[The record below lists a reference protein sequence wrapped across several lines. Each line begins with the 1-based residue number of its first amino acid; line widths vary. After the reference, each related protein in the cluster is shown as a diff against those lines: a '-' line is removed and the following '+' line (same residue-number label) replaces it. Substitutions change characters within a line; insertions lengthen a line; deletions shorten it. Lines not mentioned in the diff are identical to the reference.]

1 MGTLEK
7 IKERFGN
14 KIKKIFMHNEKRAY
28 IEIDKNHLLDF
39 TEFIFSLPGVRFVTA
54 SGVDNLDNM
63 EIIYH
68 FSFDPEDLM
77 VSIKTFIDRNNPEI
91 ESISNIIKGAQN
103 IEREMY
109 ELLGIKFKNHPKLT
123 RFLIDELPEGV
134 YPLRKNAER
143 QVEQ

>member
-1 MGTLEK
+1 MGMLEK
-7 IKERFGN
+7 IKERFGS
-14 KIKKIFMHNEKRAY
+14 KVKKIFMHNERRAY
-28 IEIDKNHLLDF
+28 IQIDKDDLLDF
-39 TEFIFSLPGVRFVTA
+39 TGFIFSLPGVRFATA

-68 FSFDPEDLM
+68 FSYDPEDLM
-77 VSIKTFIDRNNPEI
+77 ISIRTFIDRNNPEI

-123 RFLIDELPEGV
+123 RFLIDELPEDV
-134 YPLRKNAER
+134 YPLRKDAER
-143 QVEQ
+143 RVEQ